1 MATRRGKS
9 PADSLEETVATK
21 LPGWHIETQERSDID
36 ALHDESTFQPEAGVT
51 AADLE
56 RKFLGTTTLK
66 NSPSDAMMER
76 AEKRAKY
83 SQTVRV
89 KPDDG
94 GPSKV
99 ADIDMTTQEV
109 KIVQG

>member
-1 MATRRGKS
+1 MARQVKS
-9 PADSLEETVATK
+9 PADTLEEAVAK
-21 LPGWHIETQERSDID
+21 SLPGWHIEAQERSDVD
-36 ALHDESTFQPEAGVT
+36 ALHDESTFQPDEGVT

-56 RKFLGTTTLK
+56 RKFLGTSTLK
-66 NSPSDAMMER
+66 NSPSDAMVER

-94 GPSKV
+94 GPSKI
-99 ADIDMTTQEV
+99 ADVDMATREV